1 MKPNAYGLRLIMSK
15 IKSIMLPWAPK
26 PTKRSIMKKRLFALM
41 AAVFLLFHQ
50 SVLAEGLMILTE
62 NLPPLNYVKD
72 GMLIGPAVEIVK
84 EIQRRVG
91 SNTQVQV
98 YPWARAYKIALDEEN
113 IILFSMTHTQVRKD
127 KFNWIGPIA
136 SKSDIFVAKKG
147 SGIKINSIEDAKKVD
162 FIGTLRDDVKDIFL
176 KRRGF
181 TNLVPT
187 HDDQRNAKKL
197 VLDRIDLWVTKKPGF
212 KTICDL
218 AGVNY
223 HEIEEVYNIREL
235 DISIA
240 VSKKTSN
247 VIVQQWNT
255 AFNEMLADGTIIQ
268 IKKKWNKILDDD
280 PFPEI
285 EDKSKPNH

>member
-1 MKPNAYGLRLIMSK
+1 
-15 IKSIMLPWAPK
+15 
-26 PTKRSIMKKRLFALM
+26 MKKRLFALM

-50 SVLAEGLMILTE
+50 SVIAEGLMVLTE

-91 SNTQVQV
+91 SNTQIQV
-98 YPWARAYKIALDEEN
+98 YPWARAYKIALEEEN

-127 KFNWIGPIA
+127 KFKWIGPIA
-136 SKSDIFVAKKG
+136 RKSDVFVAKKG
-147 SGIKINSIEDAKKVD
+147 SGIKMNSLEDAKKVD
-162 FIGTLRDDVKDIFL
+162 FIGTLRDDAKDIFL
-176 KRRGF
+176 KRLGF